1 MYHGEVNVAQEEL
14 NSFLAVAE
22 ELRVKGLTQNQ
33 SGNQNPKKESL
44 PQNNSPIIKPTIR
57 PPDREY
63 LPPPVKRHR
72 PPPTLPSIGTNS
84 RHHVEDD
91 DIQEVVPVKSE
102 PRDIPTIADPIP
114 PPQPPTA
121 ASQSM
126 FTPTQPQPNT
136 LAHAD
141 DQALAYQDD
150 SYDDYGQYADD
161 QEYHGDVA
169 AQPLPTG
176 IEGTEGDMLLF
187 FATPQPKT
195 KPRSRPGLRKKL
207 LLLKK

>member
-1 MYHGEVNVAQEEL
+1 M
-14 NSFLAVAE
+14 
-22 ELRVKGLTQNQ
+22 
-33 SGNQNPKKESL
+33 
-44 PQNNSPIIKPTIR
+44 
-57 PPDREY
+57 
-63 LPPPVKRHR
+63 
-72 PPPTLPSIGTNS
+72 
-84 RHHVEDD
+84 EDD

-114 PPQPPTA
+114 PPQPPSA

-176 IEGTEGDMLLF
+176 IEGTEGYSFQDPSELLQF
-187 FATPQPKT
+187 VWKDPADLKFHCTLCDKFSHKNSSCVKNHVESQHFPNMFSYPCDKCEMTFTTKT
-195 KPRSRPGLRKKL
+195 TLNLHRTRKHKSAN
-207 LLLKK
+207 KVFY